1 MGGDLNLK
9 KSWHP
14 SLLRNQERVWAEEKR
29 ALEERKR
36 IDQLRRERD
45 EERQI
50 QELQRLQEGSG
61 KPKQLQRVDW
71 MYQEPGAG
79 GAGGGMYAEEMEGY
93 LLGKRRID
101 GILLKK
107 DGGETE
113 GLKKGAEFNATLGG
127 GASQTQNVAA
137 TNPRDTMA
145 KVLADP
151 LLEIRKREQAAL
163 EGMVKEEVRKG
174 SSSRGDKR
182 DRGDRD
188 GHRERRKERE
198 RRHRS
203 RSPERRRRDIH
214 DRDRDDRERR
224 SERDHRRERQRDSD
238 RDYHRSSRHR
248 DHRDRDR
255 DCDREERYDRRDSRQ
270 DRSPA
275 DRHHSD
281 RRRTDDRRESDG
293 YRDSRDRDRER
304 DRRDRDRDRSS
315 RYHQDKRDYRPRDRD
330 RDTYARDNP
339 NPEEAEQKR
348 KQQEE
353 ERQRKL
359 AQMQANASE
368 MEDARRQ
375 RIAEVTA
382 IEEKQHAE
390 DEKHRSEKGLF
401 VSGLHKQLQE
411 DSLDERIKRSRG
423 GLARMDED

>member
-50 QELQRLQEGSG
+50 QELQRLQEGTG
-61 KPKQLQRVDW
+61 KPKQIQRVDW
-71 MYQEPGAG
+71 MYQEPGSG
-79 GAGGGMYAEEMEGY
+79 GAAGGMYAEEMEGY

-107 DGGETE
+107 EGGETE
-113 GLKKGAEFNATLGG
+113 GLKKGAEFNASLGG
-127 GASQTQNVAA
+127 GSAVQQPVVNS
-137 TNPRDTMA
+137 RDTMA

-163 EGMVKEEVRKG
+163 EGMVREEVRKG
-174 SSSRGDKR
+174 GGSSRAGEKR
-182 DRGDRD
+182 DRDGH
-188 GHRERRKERE
+188 GHRERRRERERE

-203 RSPERRRRDIH
+203 RSPERRRRD
-214 DRDRDDRERR
+214 DRDRDDRDKERR
-224 SERDHRRERQRDSD
+224 SERDYRRERDTDIGSIVKIDMTGEIDPLRTAITLTDGAATIGEKAMDTEILGTVSVSVIAETATATASD
-238 RDYHRSSRHR
+238 
-248 DHRDRDR
+248 
-255 DCDREERYDRRDSRQ
+255 
-270 DRSPA
+270 P
-275 DRHHSD
+275 
-281 RRRTDDRRESDG
+281 
-293 YRDSRDRDRER
+293 
-304 DRRDRDRDRSS
+304 
-315 RYHQDKRDYRPRDRD
+315 RDYRPRDRD
-330 RDTYARDNP
+330 TYSRDKP
-339 NPEEAEQKR
+339 NAEEAEQKR

-359 AQMQANASE
+359 AEMQANASE

-375 RIAEVTA
+375 RIAEVSA
-382 IEEKQHAE
+382 IEAKQHEE
-390 DEKHRSEKGLF
+390 DEKHRSEKGRF

-423 GLARMDED
+423 GLARLDED

>member
-61 KPKQLQRVDW
+61 KPKQIQRVDW

-101 GILLKK
+101 GVLLKK

-127 GASQTQNVAA
+127 GGAVAQA
-137 TNPRDTMA
+137 NPRDTMA

-163 EGMVKEEVRKG
+163 EGMVREEVRKG
-174 SSSRGDKR
+174 SSSKGEKR
-182 DRGDRD
+182 DRDRD
-188 GHRERRKERE
+188 GHRERRRERE

-203 RSPERRRRDIH
+203 RSPERRRRDTL
-214 DRDRDDRERR
+214 DRDDRR
-224 SERDHRRERQRDSD
+224 SERDHRRERD
-238 RDYHRSSRHR
+238 
-248 DHRDRDR
+248 
-255 DCDREERYDRRDSRQ
+255 
-270 DRSPA
+270 
-275 DRHHSD
+275 
-281 RRRTDDRRESDG
+281 TDIGIIEIVKTG
-293 YRDSRDRDRER
+293 MTGESRDRIDPLRIAITLTDGEPMIGEKAMGTEILETETVSVIAETET
-304 DRRDRDRDRSS
+304 DP
-315 RYHQDKRDYRPRDRD
+315 RDYRPRDRD
-330 RDTYARDNP
+330 TYTRDKP
-339 NPEEAEQKR
+339 SPEEAEQKR

-359 AQMQANASE
+359 AEMQANASE

-382 IEEKQHAE
+382 MEEKQHEE
-390 DEKHRSEKGLF
+390 DEKHRSEKGRF